1 MKIRIL
7 NSDSEHCSIRSV
19 HFFRDTFDYFSN
31 LFNDAPIEW
40 GDQGDILAVTNVDLN
55 GFEDISW
62 AEINIVFA
70 ETCQQIYDLSYR
82 LDQTKAYIFVTE
94 SWADFDHL
102 KEKFYGLPLIAHYAV
117 LNEVFNYGYELFSI
131 KSHISALEK
140 SKEPAEHDFFCLIGR
155 QSTLRGRFIHALSQS
170 DLSNSLIKY
179 NGSVIGNSGAAEEFD
194 RLDYKNGFFDASEQ
208 PVMSGLIPSK
218 IIQSS
223 LYNNFK
229 AEIQFETDSVGG
241 RGWDLT
247 EYHVTEKTLKP
258 LIMSKPCVM
267 YGPVGYLQ
275 WLQTFGIDLGHGN
288 FDINHDSITNDQQ
301 RAQAVAE
308 QIKKIDFDKVVPSTE
323 HYHRNLVGLH
333 RLCDLSKENTVNLY
347 RHIRRL

>member
-7 NSDSEHCSIRSV
+7 NHNSENCTITAG
-19 HFFRDTFDYFSN
+19 HFFRDIIKYFSR
-31 LFNDAPIEW
+31 LFKDSAIEW
-40 GDQGDILAVTNVDLN
+40 GDGGDILAVTNVDLDKEYN
-55 GFEDISW
+55 IQWS
-62 AEINIVFA
+62 EINIVFA
-70 ETCQQIYDLSYR
+70 ETCQQIYDLSYK

-94 SWADFDHL
+94 SWVNFDHL
-102 KEKFYGLPLIAHYAV
+102 KEKFHGLPLIAHYAV
-117 LNEVFNYGYELFSI
+117 FNEVFNYGYELFSI
-131 KSHISALEK
+131 KSHLSTVQK
-140 SKEPAEHDFFCLIGR
+140 SKDPAEHDFFCLIGR
-155 QSTLRGRFIHALSQS
+155 QSTLRGRFIHDLARHN
-170 DLSNSLIKY
+170 LSNSLVKY
-179 NGSVIGNSGAAEEFD
+179 NGSVVGNSGVSEKLD
-194 RLDYKNGFFDASEQ
+194 CLDYKSGFFDTAADSD
-208 PVMSGLIPSK
+208 MLGMLPSK
-218 IIQSS
+218 LIQSS

-288 FDINHDSITNDQQ
+288 FDIDYDSITNDQQ

-333 RLCDLSKENTVNLY
+333 QMCDFSKENTVNLY